1 VKVRIGHRSSR
12 VTLLTRRRPLILAS
26 QAVLVVLSYYCAFL
40 LRFDFRPGQMDQ
52 RSFLLTLPLVLTIKL
67 LLFQRFGL
75 LRGWWRYV
83 GMSDAVDIV
92 KAALASTAVLY
103 PLLILA
109 IRVPGYPWSALAI
122 DLALTVLLVG
132 GARFA
137 VRAYTETARQWAN
150 QKHTLIVGAGRAGS
164 SIVRELNRN
173 PQLELKPVG
182 FVDDDSSK
190 RGIRIDG
197 IKVLGPV
204 QEMSDLIA
212 RLGVECVLI
221 AIPSATGAQVE
232 RIVSECRACK
242 VDFKILPPMRQH
254 IHGQKVS
261 MKSVRSLR
269 LDDLLQREPVHIDLA
284 GIRREVEGKVLLI
297 TGAGGS
303 IGSELARQIAT
314 FAPRELLLVDRSEN
328 CLFALGLE
336 LARTTPTQKFSPL
349 VADIQDVG
357 AMREIFASHRPEVV
371 FHAAAYKHVPMME
384 RNCFQAVMNNVFGT
398 YNAALLARQFGA
410 ETFVMISS
418 DKAVNPTNVMGVT
431 KRVAELIML
440 GLQDERTRFVAVR
453 FGNVLGSNGS
463 VIPIFQQ
470 QIAEGGPVTVT
481 HPDAKRYF
489 MTIPEAVQLVLQ
501 ASAMGRG
508 SEIFVLDMGKPIRIL
523 DLARDLIRLSGLEP
537 EEDVKIVFTG
547 LRPGEKLFEELM
559 LEGEGVK
566 PTWHPKIRV
575 LDGGRVNFRQVC
587 EWLDELQSTVESKNV
602 SGLIDV
608 LRRIVPEYT
617 PSEEIRA
624 MCEVDR
630 HDVTLLYRRARAS
643 LWHPASEAA

>member
-1 VKVRIGHRSSR
+1 
-12 VTLLTRRRPLILAS
+12 
-26 QAVLVVLSYYCAFL
+26 
-40 LRFDFRPGQMDQ
+40 
-52 RSFLLTLPLVLTIKL
+52 
-67 LLFQRFGL
+67 
-75 LRGWWRYV
+75 
-83 GMSDAVDIV
+83 
-92 KAALASTAVLY
+92 
-103 PLLILA
+103 
-109 IRVPGYPWSALAI
+109 
-122 DLALTVLLVG
+122 
-132 GARFA
+132 
-137 VRAYTETARQWAN
+137 
-150 QKHTLIVGAGRAGS
+150 
-164 SIVRELNRN
+164 
-173 PQLELKPVG
+173 
-182 FVDDDSSK
+182 
-190 RGIRIDG
+190 
-197 IKVLGPV
+197 
-204 QEMSDLIA
+204 
-212 RLGVECVLI
+212 
-221 AIPSATGAQVE
+221 
-232 RIVSECRACK
+232 
-242 VDFKILPPMRQH
+242 
-254 IHGQKVS
+254 
-261 MKSVRSLR
+261 
-269 LDDLLQREPVHIDLA
+269 
-284 GIRREVEGKVLLI
+284 
-297 TGAGGS
+297 
-303 IGSELARQIAT
+303 
-314 FAPRELLLVDRSEN
+314 
-328 CLFALGLE
+328 
-336 LARTTPTQKFSPL
+336 
-349 VADIQDVG
+349 
-357 AMREIFASHRPEVV
+357 
-371 FHAAAYKHVPMME
+371 
-384 RNCFQAVMNNVFGT
+384 
-398 YNAALLARQFGA
+398 
-410 ETFVMISS
+410 
-418 DKAVNPTNVMGVT
+418 MGVT

-537 EEDVKIVFTG
+537 EQDVKIVFTG

-587 EWLDELQSTVESKNV
+587 DWLDELQSTVESKNV